1 MAQVT
6 CPVRMPR
13 SDDPARVCGEPFP
26 SALEALEH
34 VKTAHDQA
42 RYEYDRISGETIARL
57 IETNGL
63 DFDVENGPAMAAAI
77 RELIAAEVMRRE
89 GRRQS
94 PIPTAVGD
102 LYPGEMLT
110 SIEFDRW
117 GKPNRRHGVRVNV
130 NDGPRG
136 LSVTSIKTIGGRIK
150 PGPTYDMPANGVT
163 LVVRAN
169 GDRLAAPT
177 PEAGTS

>member
-110 SIEFDRW
+110 SIENEHDE
-117 GKPNRRHGVRVNV
+117 
-130 NDGPRG
+130 
-136 LSVTSIKTIGGRIK
+136 
-150 PGPTYDMPANGVT
+150 GPTDYSQ
-163 LVVRAN
+163 LVEVLT
-169 GDRLAAPT
+169 RLQQEQREVARHH
-177 PEAGTS
+177 G